1 MPRPAWPPGRWTVR
15 TRRSVPRPTYRPV
28 PSSPCSPTRSPSADL
43 ARPLGAPHQASTL
56 LTRQVCLANQAS
68 AWLTRQTPG
77 RMVDVG
83 GGWEGEGVAYDEV
96 LAARIRTAIQDVPG
110 VTEKKMF
117 GGLAF
122 LLNGNMA
129 VAASGQGGLL
139 LRVDPDETA
148 TLVREDGV
156 DRFEMRGK
164 AMDGW
169 AR

>member
-1 MPRPAWPPGRWTVR
+1 
-15 TRRSVPRPTYRPV
+15 
-28 PSSPCSPTRSPSADL
+28 
-43 ARPLGAPHQASTL
+43 
-56 LTRQVCLANQAS
+56 
-68 AWLTRQTPG
+68 
-77 RMVDVG
+77 
-83 GGWEGEGVAYDEV
+83 VAYDEV
-96 LAARIRTAIQDVPG
+96 LAARIRAAIQDVPG

-148 TLVREDGV
+148 TLVREDGI

-169 AR
+169 ARVDSTAIESDKDLDRWVLVGVTYAGSLPPK